1 MNIKSLLLGSAAALV
16 AVSGARAADAVMA
29 EPEAVEYV
37 RVCDAYG
44 AGYFY
49 IPGTET
55 CLKISGYVRY
65 TIDYNSDE
73 FTYRDVNGDGNYDI
87 GEPTGTGWR
96 KAAKAMLNFT
106 AKSDTELGTLTS
118 YIEMSAT
125 SFAGNQGGGVR
136 ANNDSNQLGELQ
148 NNGGFGLDHAWISLG
163 GLKMGKS
170 DNLYDA
176 GLDGEG
182 ANGGG
187 TNLHFMSYT
196 FSGASGFSAT
206 LALEEEQ
213 YDNNYIPNVV
223 GKVAFTQGWG
233 GIEGWVAYDD
243 DDFLGAGSDAGWGA
257 KVRLTANVGT
267 GGVFKALASYGGNRS
282 NLYSNGGKW
291 TLGASYKQTIS
302 PKLALTGVVQYQN
315 DTNVN
320 GNVTVGDNNII
331 FGGVVDYTIVPNFST
346 KLAVWHN
353 TNGAAA
359 GITKGFLRFERSF

>member
-55 CLKISGYVRY
+55 CLKISGRVRY
-65 TIDYNSDE
+65 TVTYASDE
-73 FTYRDVNGDGNYDI
+73 RSFRDLNNNDVFDA
-87 GEPTGTGWR
+87 GEPTSQGWR
-96 KAAKAMLNFT
+96 KEANAMLNFT

-118 YIEMSAT
+118 YIELGAT
-125 SFAGNQGGGVR
+125 SLSGGPGVILIQDAAGNVR
-136 ANNDSNQLGELQ
+136 DVRL
-148 NNGGFGLDHAWISLG
+148 NGQFNVDHAWIQLG

-182 ANGGG
+182 TNGGG

-196 FSGASGFSAT
+196 FTGANGFSAT
-206 LALEEEQ
+206 LALEEET
-213 YDNNYIPNVV
+213 YNVNYVPNVV
-223 GKVAFTQGWG
+223 AKVAFTQGWG

-243 DDFLGAGSDAGWGA
+243 DDLIGAGTDAGWGA

-267 GGVFKALASYGGNRS
+267 GGVFKALASYGGNRA

-353 TNGAAA
+353 TNGANP